1 MKLSKL
7 ILTTV
12 AATFLLT
19 SISADAT
26 SISRTHRTFKGNGTP
41 ASEALAKKCQTLE
54 DKAYELILKADKIR
68 TSNEYHSETD
78 ESKSIKQEGLKLRR
92 SAMKMCNNKF
102 QWSN

>member
-1 MKLSKL
+1 MKHSKL
-7 ILTTV
+7 ILIV
-12 AATFLLT
+12 AAVIGLSSFSANAVGLNAKLIFENDGSPE
-19 SISADAT
+19 SI
-26 SISRTHRTFKGNGTP
+26 
-41 ASEALAKKCQTLE
+41 ALAKKCQTLE